1 MAAAVAVAVV
11 AVLRVLLPVLLLQ
24 VVEVRAHLVHKLLL
38 LVLLRQVAEG
48 RAHPAHKLLPL
59 VLLQVAVV
67 LARVPPQPVRLHL
80 LPLLLPQVVVE
91 SEVPLHLQGHQSFSA
106 AMARSS
112 PPTVQ
117 PTYERAPSTR
127 SLPKGHPC
135 PSA

>member
-1 MAAAVAVAVV
+1 MLAAAVVLLGSVAAAVVAVV
-11 AVLRVLLPVLLLQ
+11 AV
-24 VVEVRAHLVHKLLL
+24 L

-59 VLLQVAVV
+59 VLLQVAAV
-67 LARVPPQPVRLHL
+67 LARVPPE
-80 LPLLLPQVVVE
+80 PLLLHLPRLLSPQVVVE
-91 SEVPLHLQGHQSFSA
+91 SEVLLHLQGRQSFSA

-127 SLPKGHPC
+127 
-135 PSA
+135 